1 MFLNNGGRVNTTM
14 HTKLIS
20 KYSFV
25 PNCLIVW
32 GKWSNCKFWEKKPQ
46 VHFNY
51 YKRMTKKYTPHFKK
65 S

>member
-32 GKWSNCKFWEKKPQ
+32 GKWSNCKFWEKNLK
-46 VHFNY
+46 FILIII
-51 YKRMTKKYTPHFKK
+51 RE
-65 S
+65 